1 MPTTKIESS
10 STGRWPL
17 RLLRTRLRLR
27 VSWCPLLLAALLFGC
42 ATTGPEDSSSLHPVY
57 REKIKDWQMRIQRE
71 GWSENEV
78 HSLLRDFRSM
88 ATYRMEIGNHWDT
101 PKEFM
106 DKGFASDCK
115 NIATYEMGALKKI
128 GYPHQVRI
136 LIVHALFEDHAL
148 LRIELPEG
156 GWKVYDVVPQNVPTP
171 EARLLKPVVE
181 FDEKRVEWY
190 PSETLAS
197 YDFRKENPL
206 VRAEPQ
212 GTPALTERTR

>member
-1 MPTTKIESS
+1 MRFFLT
-10 STGRWPL
+10 WP
-17 RLLRTRLRLR
+17 RLRLF
-27 VSWCPLLLAALLFGC
+27 WFPLLLFVFVFGC
-42 ATTGPEDSSSLHPVY
+42 ATAGPGDRASLHPVY

-71 GWSENEV
+71 GWSETQV
-78 HSLLRDFRSM
+78 HSILLQFRGL
-88 ATYRMEIGNHWDT
+88 ATYRMEIGDHWDT

-106 DKGFASDCK
+106 QKGFASDCK
-115 NIATYEMGALKKI
+115 NIATYEMGALKQL
-128 GYPHQVRI
+128 GYPYQVRI

-181 FDEKRVEWY
+181 FDEHRVEWY

-197 YDFRKENPL
+197 YDSRKASSL
-206 VRAEPQ
+206 AAAVS
-212 GTPALTERTR
+212 ERDAAPGEKAR